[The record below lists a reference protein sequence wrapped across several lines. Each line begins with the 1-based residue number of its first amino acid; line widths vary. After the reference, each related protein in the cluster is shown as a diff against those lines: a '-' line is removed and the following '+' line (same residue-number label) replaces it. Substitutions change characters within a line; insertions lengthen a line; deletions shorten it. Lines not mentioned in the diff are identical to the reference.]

1 MFIFKWQTFYQPT
14 HAQVFHQPY
23 PATLFM
29 GLHLQFLLYV
39 IIYMM
44 RNLAHK
50 GSRADHSQSK
60 QCHLFVWVL
69 KVDNSFVIRLKNVKF
84 TPR

>member
-1 MFIFKWQTFYQPT
+1 MFIFKRQTFYQPK

-29 GLHLQFLLYV
+29 GFYLQFLLYV

-44 RNLAHK
+44 RSLAHK
-50 GSRADHSQSK
+50 GSRADRVK
-60 QCHLFVWVL
+60 M
-69 KVDNSFVIRLKNVKF
+69 SFNCLGF
-84 TPR
+84 GS